1 MQIKNVATY
10 LVVALMLPGCTGNKK
25 YPHNAEDPFQAIN
38 RVTFTANKTLDQL
51 YLRPMAVTYNTVVP
65 ASARTVVGNFIQN
78 LAEIPNVANGL
89 LQGKWQQAFK
99 DTGRFMLNTTIGVL
113 GMFDVAA
120 RLDLPRHKTDFGQ
133 TLASWGYK
141 NSAYLVLPL
150 LGPSTVRD
158 GAALPVNTLMT
169 VPYHFKPKWRNRY
182 FAGTMLHKRSEL
194 LDSEEVI
201 NAAAVDEYTLIR
213 DAYLQN
219 RNFLIN
225 PETNREND
233 LSLDEPPE

>member
-1 MQIKNVATY
+1 MQIKNVATC
-10 LVVALMLPGCTGNKK
+10 LVTILILSGCTTNKK
-25 YPHNAEDPFQAIN
+25 YTHNDEDPFQAIN
-38 RVTFTANKTLDQL
+38 RATFAANKTIDQL
-51 YLRPMAVTYNTVVP
+51 YLRPMAVTYNTLVP

-78 LAEIPNVANGL
+78 LYEIPNVANGL
-89 LQGKWQQAFK
+89 LQGKWRQAFK
-99 DTGRFMLNTTIGVL
+99 DTGRFMLNTTIGVF

-120 RLDLPRHKTDFGQ
+120 RMDLPRHKEDFGQ
-133 TLASWGYK
+133 TLAHWGYK
-141 NSAYLVLPL
+141 NSSYLVLPL
-150 LGPSTVRD
+150 LGSSTIRD
-158 GAALPVNTLMT
+158 GVAVPINTFMT

-182 FAGTMLHKRSEL
+182 FAATIINKRSEL
-194 LDSEEVI
+194 LDAEEVI

-225 PETNREND
+225 PQANQAND